1 MTDSR
6 AGSSPG
12 GPGSPPDGPRLLDR
26 VRTAIRARHYSLRT
40 EEAYVAWIRRY
51 ILFHNKRHPMEMAEP
66 EINAFL
72 SHLANGVRV
81 SASTH
86 TQALSALL
94 FLYRHVLLKPLPFA
108 DGVIRVK
115 KPGRLPTVMTRAE
128 VRAVLGGLHGAPKLI
143 CTLLYGTGMR
153 LLEGLRLRVKDVEF
167 ARNQIV
173 VRDTKSGKDRVAPF
187 PRLVRAA
194 LPTWLSRVKKV
205 HAADVAAGRGTV
217 YVPDAIARK
226 YPGAESEWGWQYL
239 FPGDHLTTDPRDPT
253 GQAMRR
259 HHLHETAVQ
268 RAVRQA
274 VLNAGITRRVSCHTF
289 RHSFATH
296 LLEEGYD
303 IRTIQE
309 LLGHKDVKTTM
320 IYTHVLNRGGRGVRS
335 PVDDL
340 WHTDAASAAL
350 STLRRLSIQPNYLAP
365 GAPPDHQLMPAEL
378 DPDKWTEV
386 DVDE

>member
-1 MTDSR
+1 MTS
-6 AGSSPG
+6 AGTSPEPPG
-12 GPGSPPDGPRLLDR
+12 TGPGAPRLLDR
-26 VRTAIRARHYSLRT
+26 VRMAIRARHYSLRT
-40 EEAYVAWIRRY
+40 EEAYVAWIRRF
-51 ILFHNKRHPMEMAEP
+51 ILFHGKRHPMEMAEP

-72 SHLANGVRV
+72 SHLATMVRV

-94 FLYRHVLLKPLPFA
+94 FLYRHVLRKPLPFE

-115 KPGRLPTVMTRAE
+115 RPGRLPTVMTRAE
-128 VRAVLGGLHGAPKLI
+128 VRAVLGGLHGAPKLV

-167 ARNQIV
+167 GRNHIV
-173 VRDTKSGKDRVAPF
+173 VRDTKGGKDRVVPL
-187 PRLVRAA
+187 PRLIRAA
-194 LPTWLSRVKKV
+194 LPTWLSRVKKI
-205 HAADVAAGRGTV
+205 HDADVAAGRGEV

-226 YPGAESEWGWQYL
+226 YPGAGIEWGWRYL
-239 FPGDHLTTDPRDPT
+239 FPGEHLVPDPRDRT
-253 GQAMRR
+253 GKVLRR

-268 RAVRQA
+268 RAVRQS
-274 VLNAGITRRVSCHTF
+274 VVNARITRRVSCHTF

-309 LLGHKDVKTTM
+309 LLGHRDVKTTM

-335 PVDDL
+335 PLDDL
-340 WHTDAASAAL
+340 WQTDAASSAL
-350 STLRRLSIQPNYLAP
+350 STLRRLSVQPNYLGP
-365 GAPPDHQLMPAEL
+365 GEPHEHQLPPAVL
-378 DPDKWTEV
+378 DPDVWTET